1 MEQPKRDIKL
11 DASWLEALG
20 DEFEQTYMREL
31 RRFLGQE
38 KAAGKRVYPSGQNIF
53 AALNETPLPDV
64 KVVIIGQ
71 DPYHGEGQAHGL
83 SFSVQPGTP
92 LPPSLINIYQELKD
106 DVGDP
111 EGRLSRDKGCLRP
124 WAQQGVLL
132 LNSVLTVEH
141 SRAGS
146 HQGKGWERFTDAIVR
161 VLNKERDALVF
172 LLWGAYAQ
180 KKGAAVDAQRHKV
193 LSSPHP
199 SPLSAYR
206 GFFGSRPFSRA
217 NQYLVAQ
224 EIEPIDWLKVE

>member
-1 MEQPKRDIKL
+1 
-11 DASWLEALG
+11 
-20 DEFEQTYMREL
+20 MRGL
-31 RRFLGQE
+31 RTFLGQE
-38 KAAGKRVYPSGQNIF
+38 KAAGKRIYPAGGNIF
-53 AALNETPLPDV
+53 AAFNETPLQRV

-83 SFSVQPGTP
+83 SFSVQAGTP
-92 LPPSLINIYQELKD
+92 IPPSLSNIYQELRD
-106 DVGDP
+106 DLGDP
-111 EGRLSRDKGCLRP
+111 NGRLNGNKGCLRP

-146 HQGKGWERFTDAIVR
+146 HQGKGWERFTDAVVS
-161 VLNKERDALVF
+161 VLNSQCDSLVF

-193 LSSPHP
+193 LSAPHP

-206 GFFGSRPFSRA
+206 GFFGSRPFSQA
-217 NQYLVAQ
+217 NQYLVEQA
-224 EIEPIDWLKVE
+224 IEPIDWLQVE